1 MKKNN
6 KLNKSFTRTGFTLV
20 ETLVAISIF
29 TTSILGLM
37 SVLAYSISNTNYVK
51 QKIIASYLAQE
62 GIEYVRSMRD
72 TYVLYSAANGEDWSS
87 FKGELNS
94 CRLTNNGC
102 GIDNSVSMIDSDFIF
117 QCAPTSKCALF
128 LNNGNYAANSTIG
141 ADSGFI
147 RRIRMDRMGLP
158 LDADETKILSTVSW
172 TQGSGSYS
180 VTFSENLFNWV
191 E

>member
-37 SVLAYSISNTNYVK
+37 SVLASSISSSDLVK

-72 TYVLYSAANGEDWSS
+72 TYVLYGAANGEDWNS

-94 CRLTNNGC
+94 CRLDNNGC
-102 GIDNSVSMIDSDFIF
+102 GIDSSVPMTDNDFIF
-117 QCAPTSKCALF
+117 QCPPTSKCALF

-141 ADSGFI
+141 ADSGF
-147 RRIRMDRMGLP
+147 
-158 LDADETKILSTVSW
+158 
-172 TQGSGSYS
+172 
-180 VTFSENLFNWV
+180 
-191 E
+191 